1 MKTIKYFFIGAL
13 LTVISAPAMAQVS
26 VDDAIKAIKSSTDAK
41 ATAKVVK
48 EAMKPIKKNA
58 AEVAKLGRAYLDVKD
73 TLNAKKYADLAIKAN
88 KNAAAGYILHG
99 DIEVFN
105 DNPGAAASWYQNAI
119 YFDAKNPEAYKKYA
133 FIYRGRD
140 PKQAVQTLE
149 QLRTVDPTYPVD
161 AEAGHI
167 YYLSATKNAAYMPLA
182 LEHYQKVQ
190 LADIAKLEPYYMT
203 EYALVAFASQKNDL
217 SKQIAEYGLKANPRH
232 AGYNRLALYNAVELK
247 QYDEAINYVD
257 RLLNQSDSVE
267 VTANDYKFAALAYT
281 GAQNYDEAI
290 NYYSKQL
297 EATETPEAKADV
309 LKALSDSYKAK
320 GDLVNSLA
328 KYKEYLAV
336 NPNANAND
344 YAGFAT
350 IYRNMAAEQTGEE
363 QKASVNEALNIY
375 KDMITKFPT
384 SADYANF
391 MSARTIQMLDPDQK
405 LGLAKPYYEAIAT
418 SIETVGIKS
427 DTDKVRVKEAYTY
440 LGIYFFKI
448 VSDADA
454 AKPYFDKLIA
464 LDPENELAKQVLAT
478 YE

>member
-13 LTVISAPAMAQVS
+13 LTVFSAPAMAQVS

-41 ATAKVVK
+41 ATAKIVK

-58 AEVAKLGRAYLDVKD
+58 VEVAKLGRAYLDVKD
-73 TLNAKKYADLAIKAN
+73 TLNAKKYADLAIKAD
-88 KNAAAGYILHG
+88 KNAAAGYLLHG

-105 DNPGAAASWYQNAI
+105 DNPGGAASWYQNAI
-119 YFDAKNPEAYKKYA
+119 YFDAKNAEAYKKYA

-140 PKQAVQTLE
+140 PKQAVETLE

-190 LADIAKLEPYYMT
+190 LADIAKLESYYMT
-203 EYALVAFASQKNDL
+203 EYALVAFASQKNEL
-217 SKQIAEYGLKANPRH
+217 SKQIAEYGLNANPRH
-232 AGYNRLALYNAVELK
+232 AGYNRLALYNSVELK
-247 QYDEAINYVD
+247 QFEEATKYVD
-257 RLLNQSDSVE
+257 RLFNQSDSVNI
-267 VTANDYKFAALAYT
+267 TANDYKFAGLAYA
-281 GAQNYDEAI
+281 GLKNYDEAL

-297 EATETPEAKADV
+297 EAVENNEAKAEV
-309 LKALSDSYKAK
+309 LKVLSDTYKAK
-320 GDLVNSLA
+320 GDLQNSLV
-328 KYKEYLAV
+328 KFEECLAI
-336 NPNANAND
+336 NTKANAND
-344 YAGFAT
+344 YAGFAN

-363 QKASVNEALNIY
+363 QKVSVEKALAIY
-375 KDMITKFPT
+375 KGMIEKFPT
-384 SADYANF
+384 SADYSNF

-418 SIETVGIKS
+418 SIETAGIKS

-464 LDPENELAKQVLAT
+464 IDPENELAKQVLAT